1 MSETRIKCSSLYKL
15 EALYKAL
22 LFEPIDKIKEIV
34 SKKFKLG
41 KRKIKVFIQDNYN
54 ISLIL
59 QYPLNE
65 MFVNLDYMRLK

>member
-1 MSETRIKCSSLYKL
+1 MIKCSSLYNL
-15 EALYKAL
+15 EELYKAL

-34 SKKFKLG
+34 SKKFKLS

-65 MFVNLDYMRLK
+65 MFVNLDYRS

>member
-1 MSETRIKCSSLYKL
+1 MIKCSSLYNL
-15 EALYKAL
+15 EGLYQAL

-41 KRKIKVFIQDNYN
+41 KRKIKVFVQDNFR
-54 ISLIL
+54 IALIL

-65 MFVNLDYMRLK
+65 MFVNLDYRS

>member
-1 MSETRIKCSSLYKL
+1 MIKCSSLYNL
-15 EALYKAL
+15 ESLYQAL

-41 KRKIKVFIQDNYN
+41 KRKIKVFVQDNFR
-54 ISLIL
+54 IVLIL

-65 MFVNLDYMRLK
+65 MFVNLDYRN